1 MIQETVIKARIN
13 VSEEQLLILR
23 IKTIIFPHSRHP
35 HKKRRLTGKVYH
47 KRRAMS
53 KKEQIIEE
61 FRAGKISKIQAEQM
75 IRDVEKKEAMD
86 KRTEKEEVKI

>member
-1 MIQETVIKARIN
+1 
-13 VSEEQLLILR
+13 
-23 IKTIIFPHSRHP
+23 
-35 HKKRRLTGKVYH
+35 
-47 KRRAMS
+47 MS